1 MVDDAI
7 NFNNLTGTQK
17 AAIFMLNLG
26 EDDASVI
33 FSKMNDDEIKSIA
46 NVMTKIDQVPPEV
59 LKAISN
65 EFIERFESDSALL
78 IEGKSFVQKVI
89 SASMEKD
96 KAEKLIDSVEFPQK
110 DVPFEWSRDV
120 NVTTLAKY
128 IEEEHPQ
135 TIAMILSHLP
145 PEISSEVMM
154 TIPEDKKGDIALR
167 IVQLG
172 QVPEEIIRDVEEA
185 LRAELGN
192 MGKATKKADGLQL
205 LVEMLNGVDKSTED
219 TIMLAIEDENNEM
232 ASNIRNMM
240 FVFEDLAT
248 VDDRAMREI
257 LKKVE
262 GSQLAYALKTAS
274 EKMKQ
279 KIFGNLSSRASE
291 MLQEDLEAMGP
302 VRLSEVEEA
311 QQAVVKSAKELEAE
325 GVIVLGGKGS
335 EDVLV

>member
-1 MVDDAI
+1 MTDNKIDYG
-7 NFNNLTGTQK
+7 NLTGPQK
-17 AAIFMLNLG
+17 AAIFLLNMG
-26 EDDASVI
+26 EDDASVV
-33 FSKMNDDEIKSIA
+33 FSNMSEDEIRTIA
-46 NVMTKIDQVPPEV
+46 NIMTKIDQVPPES
-59 LKAISN
+59 LKAVSN
-65 EFIERFESDSALL
+65 DFIERFQSDTGLFV
-78 IEGKSFVQKVI
+78 EGKSFVEKVI
-89 SASMEKD
+89 TSSMDRE
-96 KAEKLIDSVEFPQK
+96 KAEMLMDSVEFPKK

-120 NVTTLAKY
+120 NVATLAKY

-154 TIPEDKKGDIALR
+154 SIPEDKKGDIALR
-167 IVQLG
+167 VVQLG
-172 QVPEEIIRDVEEA
+172 QVPEEIIRDVEKA

-192 MGKATKKADGLQL
+192 IGKATKKADGLQL

-219 TIMLAIEDENNEM
+219 TIMTAIEEENNEM
-232 ASNIRNMM
+232 ATSIRNMM

-248 VDDRAMREI
+248 IDDRAMREI

-262 GSQLAYALKTAS
+262 GNELAYALKTAS

-291 MLQEDLEAMGP
+291 MLQEDLDVMGP

-311 QQAVVKSAKELEAE
+311 QQAIVKSAKELEAE
-325 GVIVLGGKGS
+325 GVIILGGKGK